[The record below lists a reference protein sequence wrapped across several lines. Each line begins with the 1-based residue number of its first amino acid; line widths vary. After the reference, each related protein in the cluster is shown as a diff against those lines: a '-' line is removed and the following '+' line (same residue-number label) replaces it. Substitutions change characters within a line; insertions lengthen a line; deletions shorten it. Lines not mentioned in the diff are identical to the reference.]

1 VKGLNEQVIVVNANQ
16 GWEKFIVEWKSNNKI
31 ALRQQASN
39 LYLGRSDNTEDG
51 LGLVQVCN
59 TNEIF

>member
-1 VKGLNEQVIVVNANQ
+1 VKGLNEQIVIVNANQ

-31 ALRQQASN
+31 ALRQQVSN
-39 LYLGRSDNTEDG
+39 LYLGRSDNTEEG
-51 LGLVQVCN
+51 LALVQVCN